1 MREIFAVWRDTRMV
15 VMIAVTA
22 ALYAAILIPMKI
34 IMPLVPGF
42 TEVRPA
48 NVLPILFSFLF
59 GPVAAWGAAFG
70 NVVADCF
77 GTFGPG
83 SIFGFFGNFLYGL
96 LPYKLWRFWSGRV
109 LKWQGDRAEMP
120 QFSSKAA
127 AGARAERPQSV
138 SNGVDGDGA
147 EMPWPASE
155 AAGGR
160 RLPWSDMGL
169 YIAVSAVA
177 SAGCGLTIAWG
188 VDMLGF
194 VDFKVLANII
204 LLNNTAMAV
213 ILGPPLIA
221 SLGRRVRAWGVGY
234 SSSAEAS
241 RVSIGRGVAGTV
253 LAVFGSVGGV
263 VVGNL
268 MTVSGATPG
277 VVLPVLLIPFL
288 LCAFVGALL
297 L

>member
-1 MREIFAVWRDTRMV
+1 MKEVFGVWRDTRMV
-15 VMIAVTA
+15 VMVAVTA

-96 LPYKLWRFWSGRV
+96 LPYRLWRFWSRRA
-109 LKWQGDRAEMP
+109 LKWEGEHAEMP
-120 QFSSKAA
+120 QFESK
-127 AGARAERPQSV
+127 GTEGR
-138 SNGVDGDGA
+138 
-147 EMPWPASE
+147 
-155 AAGGR
+155 R
-160 RLPWSDMGL
+160 RLPWMDLGL
-169 YIAVSAVA
+169 YVVVSAVA

-221 SLGRRVRAWGVGY
+221 ALGRRVRAWGVEY
-234 SSSAEAS
+234 SSAEAAS
-241 RVSIGRGVAGTV
+241 GVSTGRGVAGTV

-263 VVGNL
+263 IVGNAFAAA
-268 MTVSGATPG
+268 GAALG
-277 VVLPVLLIPFL
+277 IALPVLLVPFL